1 MSVAQDAVII
11 GGGVNGLVAA
21 ACLAKGGQK
30 VLLLERSP
38 AIGGQSRPGEF
49 TPGFRAD
56 PLGQEAGWLPPPVAR
71 ELGLTGLTRVVPDPS
86 VAVPVGPGEWLWLSR
101 DTGRAAEQIRRY
113 STRDAAAWPAFTT
126 LLAKLAGFLESLY
139 VLPAPD
145 IDTTSL
151 GELLPLLGVAR
162 KLRGLGRKDMIELL
176 RIVPMSVQEVLDDR
190 FEFGPLKAAVGA
202 VGVTN
207 IRQGPRSGGTAFVLL
222 HQQVGAEGGAIR
234 GRGYWQAGPDAL
246 VRAVAAVA
254 ERHGV
259 MVRTGAEVARITV
272 KEDSVAGVV
281 LSSGEEIAAGTVLSG
296 ADPARTLLGLVDP
309 VWLDPEFLLA
319 VRNIKFR
326 GNAARVLYAL
336 DALPEFPGLPGT
348 SGALAGTLTLSSS
361 LDDIERSADDA
372 KYGRTSER
380 PHVEVQ
386 VPSVRW
392 PGMAPQGKHVV
403 VAQATSAPY
412 RLRAGAWTAAARDA
426 LGNRVS
432 AAIAKV
438 APGFPDLVRHCE
450 VLTPVEIEERYGL
463 TEGAPTHGEMTLD
476 QILFMRPV
484 AGASRYATPISGLYL
499 CGAGTHPGSGIAGGP
514 GWLAARQVIRDRR
527 GRRGANP

>member
-1 MSVAQDAVII
+1 MSAAPDAVVV

-21 ACLAKGGQK
+21 ACLAKAGQQ

-38 AIGGQSRPGEF
+38 AVGGQNRLAEF
-49 TPGFRAD
+49 APGFRAD
-56 PLGQEAGWLPPPVAR
+56 PLGQDAGWMPAAVAR
-71 ELGLTGLTRVVPDPS
+71 ELGLAGVTRVVPDPCT
-86 VAVPVGPGEWLWLSR
+86 AVPAGPGAWLPLSR
-101 DTGRAAEQIRRY
+101 DVRRAVEQIRRY
-113 STRDAAAWPAFTT
+113 SVRDAAAWPDFMA

-139 VLPAPD
+139 LLPAPD

-162 KLRGLGRKDMIELL
+162 KLRGLGRKDMVELL
-176 RIVPMSVQEVLDDR
+176 RTVPMSVQELLDDR
-190 FEFGPLKAAVGA
+190 FEDGPLKAAVGA
-202 VGVTN
+202 VGVTS

-222 HQQVGAEGGAIR
+222 HQLVGAEPGAIR
-234 GRGYWQAGPDAL
+234 GRGYWHARPDAL
-246 VRAVAAVA
+246 VRAVAAIA
-254 ERHGV
+254 ERLGV
-259 MVRTGAEVARITV
+259 TVRTGAEVAGITV
-272 KEDSVAGVV
+272 QDDGVTGVV
-281 LSSGEEIAAGTVLSG
+281 LSNGEEIAARTVLSG

-336 DALPEFPGLPGT
+336 DGLPTFPGLDGAP
-348 SGALAGTLTLSSS
+348 GALAGTLTLSGS

-372 KYGRTSER
+372 KYGRVSER

-386 VPSVRW
+386 LPSVRW
-392 PGMAPQGKHVV
+392 TGMAPEGKHVL

-412 RLRAGAWTAAARDA
+412 RPRAGEWTGAARDA
-426 LGNRVS
+426 LGDRVT
-432 AAIAKV
+432 AAIAGL
-438 APGFPDLVRHCE
+438 APGFPGLVRHRE
-450 VLTPVEIEERYGL
+450 VLTPADIEERYGL
-463 TEGAPTHGEMTLD
+463 TEGAPTQGEMTLD

-499 CGAGTHPGSGIAGGP
+499 CGTGTHPGSGVAGGP
-514 GWLAARQVIRDRR
+514 GWLAARRVLRDRR
-527 GRRGANP
+527 ERRGANP